1 LLWLVFLLLV
11 VARRHSSECNRY
23 PYCYNARRWSSI
35 PPMTPTLLVLV
46 LALVLMLVPLF
57 EKIRHGI
64 WEGSPVRL
72 AGNL

>member
-1 LLWLVFLLLV
+1 
-11 VARRHSSECNRY
+11 
-23 PYCYNARRWSSI
+23 
-35 PPMTPTLLVLV
+35 MTPTLLVLV